1 MNKIYKLVWSKVRNT
16 WVAVSEIAKGHGKSS
31 SSEGKGKL
39 LKSLVLTALLGCFM
53 TAGISPVAAEL
64 TPTEKAVYDAVLQ
77 QLETERKIVH
87 YFSVKSME
95 QGADSNWKNDGATK
109 EDAIAIGNR
118 AQALDYYSTALGY
131 GAIAKGNCSTA
142 LGEEAN
148 AQGRDSVALGREAQ
162 ALIGGSVALGSKT
175 VAGRAA
181 GKVGYLAS
189 AGDTTFDAVLTAL
202 GKKTDYDKWRET
214 ISKLKEDER
223 HEYDN
228 LKRRYAEADKSGKSA
243 AKTALETWER
253 NHKDFVNALKEKSK
267 LEVTWRATKAAV
279 SVGADGEVFDEQ
291 GNKIIET
298 RQITNVAAGSADT
311 DAVNVAQLKAL
322 EKGLVHYFSVK
333 STDKE
338 AGSNWNNDGATGED
352 AIAIGVGAQAKEDY
366 STALG
371 DGAKAQG
378 GASIALGYEA
388 YAKETAST
396 ALGDTAKALGDYST
410 AVGTR
415 AQALVEGSVALGE
428 GTVAGREAGT
438 VGYLV
443 SAAGTTFDDVL
454 TALGKKTEYYKWKV
468 TIDASIAEY
477 NLLAEEYFM
486 AHGDSDKATAKDKLD
501 KWKGNHPEFVN
512 ALEEKSKLEAT
523 WKATKAAVSVG
534 RDSLDEVGNRIS
546 RQITNV
552 AAGTQDTDAVNVAQL
567 KALDNKVTDK
577 LKTAG
582 GVHYFS
588 VNSDDKKSPD
598 GTNWNNDGA
607 TGEEAIA
614 IGKKAVSEGVGSI
627 AIGRGSKVF
636 NTNTSLGM
644 AIGDGAESSFG
655 SIVIGKFAK
664 DYDTDPK
671 KGSCGVYI
679 GYEAKSFGGTAQAVI
694 GNYGQ
699 AKGEGSTA
707 IGAWAHA
714 LGGQSSAVGASS
726 EALQEN
732 AAAFGTH
739 SIAEFDESTALGSY
753 SNGRGNRSVASG
765 TKSVAAG
772 HNSVAI
778 GYLALAQNG
787 FIYGDAYKALSPEE
801 QKKYFEA
808 SGMKVYFLKDAAD
821 GNDNE
826 KIGDTYLNTAVGSYS
841 QAYKHATTLG
851 GMTFAAEEGTA
862 VGTYVGAF
870 KKGAASL
877 GYRAQS
883 NAENGVALGA
893 YSFADREKGK
903 IGYALGGDNS
913 TLEKALESAGQK
925 AKYDE
930 LIGKIAPLKDEYNGL
945 VEAYRKAPAKSE
957 EEKTAKEKL
966 DKWKTDHP
974 DFLPAVEEKQQMIG
988 AWQSGN
994 GAVSV
999 GSAGATR
1006 QITHVAAGSEDTDA
1020 VNVAQLKALNTK
1032 VDKVA
1037 ENSTAYT
1044 VETKENNDNTTTVT
1058 IKSNKAG
1065 DKDTTVTVATK
1076 DIHITSGTYDKNT
1089 KKLTFTTN
1097 MNTTFD
1103 VDMNDVIS
1111 ATVTGG
1117 VHYFSVNSDDKKSPD
1132 GTNWNNDGATGEEAI
1147 AIGKKA
1153 VSEGVGSI
1161 AIGRGSKVFNTNT
1174 SLGMAIGDGAESS
1187 FGSIVIGKFAKDYD
1201 TDPKKGSCGVYI
1213 GYEAKSFGGTAQ
1225 AVIGNYGQAKGEG
1238 STAIGAWAHALGG
1251 QSSAVGASSEALQEN
1266 AAAFGTHSIAEFDE
1280 STALG
1285 SYSNGRGNRSVA
1297 SGTKSVAAGHNSVAI
1312 GYLALAQNG
1321 FIYGDAYK
1329 ALSPEEQK
1337 KYFEASGM
1345 KVYFLKDAADGND
1358 NEKIGDTYLNTAV
1371 GSYSQAYKHATTLGG
1386 MTFAAEEGTAVGTYV
1401 GAFKKGA
1408 ASLGYRAQ
1416 SNAENGVALGAY
1428 SFADREKGKI
1438 GYALGGDNS
1447 TLEKA
1452 LESAGQKAKY
1462 DELIGKIAPLK
1473 DEYNGLVEAYRK
1485 APAKSEE
1492 EKTAKEKLDKWKTDH
1507 PDFLPAVEEKQQMI
1521 GAWQS
1526 GNGAVSVGS
1535 AGATRQITHVAA
1547 GSEDTD
1553 AVNVAQLKALANAPM
1568 NFYVGGTKDKT
1579 TNVYTPGTTNWSTP
1593 LNEFRMDF
1601 GDGLKAEQVTDKD
1614 GKKYTLVTL
1623 DKDSLKN
1630 DPAFKGEKGAPGAKG
1645 DKGDTGAKGDKGD
1658 TGAKGDKGDTGA
1670 KGDKGDPGK
1679 SAYEIWRDHEEG
1691 GTQPNKGKDEQAFL
1705 DSLKGK
1711 DGKGGTGVDIEIKG
1725 NTESGVSVTPN
1736 TEASKKT
1743 YTIGLSTKIKAGEVT
1758 IDGTKDK
1765 ENVAVGDVK
1774 INGEKGKGTIT
1785 GLSNKTWDV
1794 NKIVSG
1800 RAVTEDQLKQAAQNM
1815 QNHIYEIG
1823 KHMNGIAASNAAL
1836 AGLHPLE
1843 YDEDDKWNLSAA
1855 IGNYKG
1861 ANAFALGAFYRP
1873 NERTLLSVGGTLAG
1887 EEHLLNVGLSLKTG
1901 PGTNGKVY
1909 ASRAA
1914 MAREIQKLKE
1924 KEAARDVIVK
1934 KLIEQDAKKEAEI
1947 TELKLLIK
1955 ELKNKIK

>member
-16 WVAVSEIAKGHGKSS
+16 WVAASEIAKGHGKSS
-31 SSEGKGKL
+31 LPEGNGKL
-39 LKSLVLTALLGCFM
+39 LKSLILTALLGCFM

-77 QLETERKIVH
+77 QLETDRKIVH
-87 YFSVKSME
+87 YFSVKS
-95 QGADSNWKNDGATK
+95 ADQDAGSNWNNDGATGK
-109 EDAIAIGNR
+109 GAVAIGNG
-118 AQALDYYSTALGY
+118 AQAKENYSTALGNDAKALGY
-131 GAIAKGNCSTA
+131 GSTA
-142 LGEEAN
+142 LGWQ
-148 AQGRDSVALGREAQ
+148 AQAQKGDSTALGREAIAKGDSSTALGNEAKAQKDSSTAVGVRAQ
-162 ALIGGSVALGSKT
+162 ALVEGSVALGESA
-175 VAGRAA
+175 VAGREA
-181 GKVGYLAS
+181 GTVGYLGS

-202 GKKTDYDKWRET
+202 GKKTEYNNWTET
-214 ISKLKEDER
+214 ISKLKD
-223 HEYDN
+223 EYDR
-228 LKRRYAEADKSGKSA
+228 LRRECIHECGTTEKANIDKWKSEHQDFVH
-243 AKTALETWER
+243 ALE
-253 NHKDFVNALKEKSK
+253 EKSK
-267 LEVTWRATKAAV
+267 LEATWKATKAAV
-279 SVGADGEVFDEQ
+279 SVGGERVDPR
-291 GNKIIET
+291 GDKHIAT
-298 RQITNVAAGSADT
+298 RQITNVAAGTQDT

-338 AGSNWNNDGATGED
+338 AGSNRDNDGATGED

-371 DGAKAQG
+371 NDAK
-378 GASIALGYEA
+378 ALGYGSMA
-388 YAKETAST
+388 LGYNAQVQGGAST
-396 ALGDTAKALGDYST
+396 ALGWKAQAKGESSTALGNDTKAQKNSST
-410 AVGTR
+410 AVGVR
-415 AQALVEGSVALGE
+415 AQATVEGSVALG
-428 GTVAGREAGT
+428 GRAVACREAGT

-454 TALGKKTEYYKWKV
+454 TALGKKTEYYKWKA

-477 NLLAEEYFM
+477 HMLAQKYFM

-607 TGEEAIA
+607 TGEAAIA

-753 SNGRGNRSVASG
+753 SNGRGNKSVASG

-778 GYLALAQNG
+778 GYLALAHNG

-930 LIGKIAPLKDEYNGL
+930 LTRKIDPLKDEHNGL
-945 VEAYRKAPAKSE
+945 VKVYQDAPAKSAAE
-957 EEKTAKEKL
+957 TTAKEKL
-966 DKWKTDHP
+966 DAWVKAHP

-1006 QITHVAAGSEDTDA
+1006 QIT
-1020 VNVAQLKALNTK
+1020 N
-1032 VDKVA
+1032 
-1037 ENSTAYT
+1037 
-1044 VETKENNDNTTTVT
+1044 
-1058 IKSNKAG
+1058 
-1065 DKDTTVTVATK
+1065 
-1076 DIHITSGTYDKNT
+1076 
-1089 KKLTFTTN
+1089 
-1097 MNTTFD
+1097 
-1103 VDMNDVIS
+1103 
-1111 ATVTGG
+1111 
-1117 VHYFSVNSDDKKSPD
+1117 
-1132 GTNWNNDGATGEEAI
+1132 
-1147 AIGKKA
+1147 
-1153 VSEGVGSI
+1153 
-1161 AIGRGSKVFNTNT
+1161 
-1174 SLGMAIGDGAESS
+1174 
-1187 FGSIVIGKFAKDYD
+1187 
-1201 TDPKKGSCGVYI
+1201 
-1213 GYEAKSFGGTAQ
+1213 
-1225 AVIGNYGQAKGEG
+1225 
-1238 STAIGAWAHALGG
+1238 
-1251 QSSAVGASSEALQEN
+1251 
-1266 AAAFGTHSIAEFDE
+1266 
-1280 STALG
+1280 
-1285 SYSNGRGNRSVA
+1285 
-1297 SGTKSVAAGHNSVAI
+1297 
-1312 GYLALAQNG
+1312 
-1321 FIYGDAYK
+1321 
-1329 ALSPEEQK
+1329 
-1337 KYFEASGM
+1337 
-1345 KVYFLKDAADGND
+1345 
-1358 NEKIGDTYLNTAV
+1358 
-1371 GSYSQAYKHATTLGG
+1371 
-1386 MTFAAEEGTAVGTYV
+1386 
-1401 GAFKKGA
+1401 
-1408 ASLGYRAQ
+1408 
-1416 SNAENGVALGAY
+1416 
-1428 SFADREKGKI
+1428 
-1438 GYALGGDNS
+1438 
-1447 TLEKA
+1447 
-1452 LESAGQKAKY
+1452 
-1462 DELIGKIAPLK
+1462 
-1473 DEYNGLVEAYRK
+1473 
-1485 APAKSEE
+1485 
-1492 EKTAKEKLDKWKTDH
+1492 
-1507 PDFLPAVEEKQQMI
+1507 
-1521 GAWQS
+1521 
-1526 GNGAVSVGS
+1526 
-1535 AGATRQITHVAA
+1535 VAA

-1553 AVNVAQLKALANAPM
+1553 AVNVAQLKALATVPM
-1568 NFYVGGTKDKT
+1568 NFYFGGVKDKN
-1579 TNVYTPGTTNWSTP
+1579 NVYTPGNTNWSMP

-1630 DPAFKGEKGAPGAKG
+1630 DPAVKGEKGDPGAKG
-1645 DKGDTGAKGDKGD
+1645 DKGDTGLQGPQGEKGDTGAKGDKGD

-1711 DGKGGTGVDIEIKG
+1711 DGKGGTGVDIDIKG
-1725 NTESGVSVTPN
+1725 DTESGVSVTPN

-1800 RAVTEDQLKQAAQNM
+1800 RAATEDQLKQATQNM
-1815 QNHIYEIG
+1815 QNHIYEVG
-1823 KHMNGIAASNAAL
+1823 KHVNGIAASNAAL

-1934 KLIEQDAKKEAEI
+1934 KLIEQDAKKEVEI

-1955 ELKNKIK
+1955 ELKNKIKG